1 MKYLK
6 VWVSFR
12 ESLKE
17 YSDAE
22 KGRLFDAMLAYAGSG
37 EEPHFTGNERFIWG
51 SVKQTIDLTRETSEK
66 RKTTGSMGGTAAAE
80 NRETATDSKPQQN
93 IANGSKT
100 EQTVANISS
109 KEKKRN
115 EKKGNEKRFDDDDDD
130 GDVITRAQE
139 DLRYAIR
146 RAFPTFCGR
155 NATPAE
161 TDLIAGR
168 ASGLG
173 FSPPM
178 AVRAIEEAAKNGAK
192 NIQAYTAAI
201 FDQWDYEGIKTPEE
215 ADELKVL
222 MDGANCKIPSL
233 DPRRCEEQMEENRHR
248 RKAGGE

>member
-6 VWVSFR
+6 VWVTFR
-12 ESLKE
+12 KALEP

-22 KGRLFDAMLAYAGSG
+22 KGRLFDAMLAYADDGT
-37 EEPHFTGNERFIWG
+37 EPHFSGNERYIWG
-51 SVKQTIDLTRETSEK
+51 SVKETIDLTRETSEK
-66 RKTTGSMGGTAAAE
+66 RKVNGSLGGTAAAE
-80 NRETATDSKPQQN
+80 NREIANDSKQQQN
-93 IANGSKT
+93 IAKVSKT
-100 EQTVANISS
+100 EQPIPNDSS
-109 KEKKRN
+109 KEKKRK
-115 EKKGNEKRFDDDDDD
+115 EMKRKETDFDDEDDD

-139 DLRYAIR
+139 DLKYAIR

-161 TDLIAGR
+161 TDLIAVR

-192 NIQAYTAAI
+192 NIQAYTATI
-201 FDQWDYEGIKTPEE
+201 FEQWDYEGIKTPEE

-222 MDGANCKIPSL
+222 MDGANGKSPFL
-233 DPRRCEEQMEENRHR
+233 DPELCQQEMDENRRR

>member
-6 VWVSFR
+6 VWVNFR
-12 ESLKE
+12 EALE
-17 YSDAE
+17 PYSDAE
-22 KGRLFDAMLAYAGSG
+22 KGRLFDAMLAYAGDG
-37 EEPHFTGNERFIWG
+37 TEPHFSGNERYLWG
-51 SVKQTIDLTRETSEK
+51 AAKQTIDLTRETSEK
-66 RKTTGSMGGTAAAE
+66 RKTSGSAGGTATAE

-100 EQTVANISS
+100 EQTVASISS

-130 GDVITRAQE
+130 GDVITREQE

-161 TDLIAGR
+161 ADLISVR
-168 ASGLG
+168 AHGLG

-201 FDQWDYEGIKTPEE
+201 FEQWDYEGIKTPEE

-222 MDGANCKIPSL
+222 MDGANGKSPFL
-233 DPRRCEEQMEENRHR
+233 DPQRCEEEMEENRRR